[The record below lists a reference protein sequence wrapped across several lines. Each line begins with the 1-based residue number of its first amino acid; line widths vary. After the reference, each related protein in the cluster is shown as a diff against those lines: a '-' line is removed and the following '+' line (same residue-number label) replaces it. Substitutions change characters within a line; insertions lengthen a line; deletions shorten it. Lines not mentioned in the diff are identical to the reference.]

1 MPRDS
6 RRKKPPTPPED
17 LRSAIL
23 VASLALIEKE
33 GVAALSMREVAR
45 RLGVTHQAPYHHFD
59 GRGAIL
65 QAIVDE
71 GFTKLWEA
79 LDRAMVPG
87 GPALENIAAAGHAYV
102 QFALAN
108 PGHFR
113 VMFRPELL
121 SERKHESGVPDG
133 FAILVEC
140 VKACQREGYIAEG
153 NPMPFV
159 LLAWSTVHGVA
170 SLSLDGPARERAGLP
185 GEGAV
190 VDALIGLLQRP
201 LASPVHAPHGS
212 PSGERQART
221 RR

>member
-1 MPRDS
+1 MPREP
-6 RRKKPPTPPED
+6 RRKKLPAPPAD

-23 VASLALIEKE
+23 VTSLALIEEE

-71 GFTKLWEA
+71 GFTKLWQA
-79 LDRAMVPG
+79 LDRAVVPG
-87 GPALENIAAAGHAYV
+87 RPALENFAAAGHAYV

-113 VMFRPELL
+113 MMFRPEML
-121 SERKHESGVPDG
+121 SERKHEAREPDG

-140 VKACQREGYIAEG
+140 VKACQREGHIAAG
-153 NPMPFV
+153 DPMPMV
-159 LLAWSTVHGVA
+159 LLAWSAAHGIA
-170 SLSLDGPARERAGLP
+170 SLSLDGPAREGSGLP

-190 VDALIGLLQRP
+190 IDALISLFRRP
-201 LASPVHAPHGS
+201 LTS
-212 PSGERQART
+212 
-221 RR
+221 

>member
-6 RRKKPPTPPED
+6 GRKKPPPPPVD

-23 VASLALIEKE
+23 SASLALIEEE

-45 RLGVTHQAPYHHFD
+45 RLGVTHQAPYHHFE

-71 GFTKLWEA
+71 GFTKLWQA
-79 LDRAMVPG
+79 LDRAVVPG
-87 GPALENIAAAGHAYV
+87 RPALENFAATGHAYV

-113 VMFRPELL
+113 MMFRPELL
-121 SERKHESGVPDG
+121 SERKNESGVPDG

-140 VKACQREGYIAEG
+140 VKACQREGHIPEG
-153 NPMPFV
+153 DPMPIV
-159 LLAWSTVHGVA
+159 LLAWSTAHGIA
-170 SLSLDGPARERAGLP
+170 SLSLDGPARERKGLP

-190 VDALIGLLQRP
+190 IDALIGLLRRP
-201 LASPVHAPHGS
+201 VV
-212 PSGERQART
+212 
-221 RR
+221 